1 MAGERPQAALPPP
14 PEGDEQSGRATF
26 ARERHRSSAWPL
38 AAVMAGLIVYAS
50 LYPFSDWSLPPI
62 AISPALLKL
71 PTPRFS
77 DAFDRVSNLL
87 GYLPLGLLLYGAIVR
102 SGFSRWAAAAA
113 GLLAPAALSYGLEL
127 TQYLLPQRVPSMPD
141 WLLNS
146 AGAAAG
152 VALAAAVQSL
162 GLVDRWAAAR
172 DRWLVRRSGAALAL
186 LLLWPFGLLFPA
198 PLPFGL
204 GPPWDRLLDG
214 LQSLTEDVPW
224 LAPLHES
231 IALRMPVLEVHPA
244 SEWFAA
250 TLGLLAPIVIAFTVA
265 RPGWRRGVLA
275 AGAVTIGFAAN
286 TLSAALNFGPSHALA
301 WITPVVV
308 PAAVAALLMS
318 LLLVAAPARMTDA
331 FALVV
336 LSALIALVV
345 QAPADA
351 YFAQSLQDWEQG
363 RFIRFHGLAQW
374 VGWLWPVV
382 AIVWLLVRIGAPL
395 RPREAGPA
403 DDAGP

>member
-1 MAGERPQAALPPP
+1 MI
-14 PEGDEQSGRATF
+14 S
-26 ARERHRSSAWPL
+26 ERHRSSAWPL

-62 AISPALLKL
+62 EISPALLKL
-71 PTPRFS
+71 PTPRFN
-77 DAFDRVSNLL
+77 DAFDKVSNLL

-102 SGFSRWAAAAA
+102 SGFGRSAAAVA
-113 GLLAPAALSYGLEL
+113 GLLAPSVLSYGMEL
-127 TQYLLPQRVPSMPD
+127 TQYLLPQRVPSMLD

-152 VALAAAVQSL
+152 VALAAAVQAL

-214 LQSLTEDVPW
+214 VQSLTEDVPW

-231 IALRMPVLEVHPA
+231 IALRMPVLDVHPA

-275 AGAVTIGFAAN
+275 TGAVATGFAAN
-286 TLSAALNFGPSHALA
+286 TLSAALNFGPEHALA
-301 WITPVVV
+301 WITPVVL
-308 PAAVAALLMS
+308 PAAVAALLMA
-318 LLLVAAPARMTDA
+318 LLLLTAPARMTDA

-395 RPREAGPA
+395 RPGTADEPAETSDAAGPGA
-403 DDAGP
+403 

>member
-1 MAGERPQAALPPP
+1 MAA
-14 PEGDEQSGRATF
+14 
-26 ARERHRSSAWPL
+26 ERHRSSAWPL
-38 AAVMAGLIVYAS
+38 AAAMAGLIVYAS

-62 AISPALLKL
+62 EISPALLKL
-71 PTPRFS
+71 PWPRFN
-77 DAFDRVSNLL
+77 DAFDKVSNLL

-113 GLLAPAALSYGLEL
+113 GLLAPAVLSYGMEL
-127 TQYLLPQRVPSMPD
+127 TQYLLPQRVPSMLD

-152 VALAAAVQSL
+152 VALAATVQSL
-162 GLVDRWAAAR
+162 GLLDRWETAR

-214 LQSLTEDVPW
+214 VQSLIEDVPW

-231 IALRMPVLEVHPA
+231 IALRAPVLQVHPA
-244 SEWFAA
+244 SEWLAA

-265 RPGWRRGVLA
+265 RPGWRRPVLA
-275 AGAVTIGFAAN
+275 IGAVAMGFAAN
-286 TLSAALNFGPSHALA
+286 TLSTALNFGPEHALA
-301 WITPVVV
+301 WITPAVV
-308 PAAVAALLMS
+308 PAAVAAPLMS
-318 LLLVAAPARMTDA
+318 LLLVTAPARMTDA

-382 AIVWLLVRIGAPL
+382 AIVWLLVRIGAPM
-395 RPREAGPA
+395 RPRATGTADDSAGPNEP
-403 DDAGP
+403 GESGS